1 MQSDKIRQLS
11 REHLSEITVIRRHLH
26 AHPELSGKEYETSEV
41 IATQLTRMRIPFRKN
56 IAGTGL
62 LGVIEGK
69 NPGKTVA
76 LRADMDA
83 LPITEKNEVTYASCN
98 EGVMHACGHDAH
110 MASLLGAAM
119 ILQQLRDSFDGK
131 ILLIFQPSEEKY
143 PGGAIQMLQEGIFE
157 NEKPDSIIAQHV
169 LPTLET
175 GFVGMKA
182 GKYMASTDEI
192 YITVIGKGGH
202 AATPELLV
210 DPVLISAHILVALQS
225 IVSRNAPPHIPTVL
239 SFGKIVANGRTNVIP
254 DKAEMEGTLRTFN
267 EEWRKKAHKN
277 ITRIATSI
285 AESMGG
291 EAEVFVDKGYPFL
304 VNDERLTQRAMK
316 YAAQY
321 LGKEKVKELDIRMT
335 AEDFAYFSQQA
346 PSLMYRLGI
355 ANASKEI
362 TSNLHT
368 NTFDIDESSLETGM
382 GLLAWFAICELAV

>member
-1 MQSDKIRQLS
+1 
-11 REHLSEITVIRRHLH
+11 
-26 AHPELSGKEYETSEV
+26 
-41 IATQLTRMRIPFRKN
+41 
-56 IAGTGL
+56 
-62 LGVIEGK
+62 
-69 NPGKTVA
+69 
-76 LRADMDA
+76 
-83 LPITEKNEVTYASCN
+83 
-98 EGVMHACGHDAH
+98 
-110 MASLLGAAM
+110 M

-143 PGGAIQMLQEGIFE
+143 PGGAIQMLREGIFE

-169 LPTLET
+169 LPTLEA

-202 AATPELLV
+202 AATPELLI
-210 DPVLISAHILVALQS
+210 DPVLISAHIIVALQS

-291 EAEVFVDKGYPFL
+291 EAEVFIDKGYPFL

-316 YAAQY
+316 YAVQY

-355 ANASKEI
+355 ANASKGI